1 MSRACSSFVHSYLVI
16 PTARRRGRTQ
26 EHVINVLAARGAA
39 ARRLNRADVRRC
51 GEPRPA
57 PPGKASANPVPN
69 RLATA
74 GSRRSYRGSD
84 SIPHRYPPFLKRRAL
99 RAYRRF
105 RSGPCPPPL
114 GVVASHRISRLVT
127 ESALLSR
134 VPYSP
139 GLPSPQPN
147 RPNFTS
153 PGEKTNLTQKGPFK
167 RVRVYR
173 PALRPSS
180 VAPPRA
186 DPDPHRRPA
195 AVEHSSHG
203 VSSSR
208 RGSLR
213 GLRRSSGRAAT
224 NPPPKPPVAVPYP
237 APRAPTPTT
246 HQPPVT

>member
-1 MSRACSSFVHSYLVI
+1 MVSASCDANGVSDPSADFRAV
-16 PTARRRGRTQ
+16 
-26 EHVINVLAARGAA
+26 
-39 ARRLNRADVRRC
+39 
-51 GEPRPA
+51 
-57 PPGKASANPVPN
+57 
-69 RLATA
+69 
-74 GSRRSYRGSD
+74 
-84 SIPHRYPPFLKRRAL
+84 
-99 RAYRRF
+99 RAYH
-105 RSGPCPPPL
+105 SGRARPPPL
-114 GVVASHRISRLVT
+114 GWALPTVSPAGGG
-127 ESALLSR
+127 SAPCMLWFLTR
-134 VPYSP
+134 RGY
-139 GLPSPQPN
+139 LPPAQP
-147 RPNFTS
+147 PLIVTS

-203 VSSSR
+203 VSSSC

-213 GLRRSSGRAAT
+213 GLRRSSGCAAT